1 MCKDNCKCNKCK
13 NKFLPISGRDVLYY
27 GLPLEIINVEYGEN
41 YEEILIKL
49 NKLISE
55 ITTDKESSD
64 LFFSNIGNGIGILK
78 GINEF
83 NQVEF
88 KSLISDGSID
98 IQTDDKTITLKT
110 IYNFKIVEDVNE
122 ANTYLSVENEG
133 KLVYIKQTDKYYK
146 IKNLELSDPFPTKLE
161 TPTQDGVDGPEYK
174 VPAYL
179 PDGSAY
185 WRSATD
191 FGKVDTVNNIKPD
204 NNRNVTLKISDL
216 EDDKGLALLSDLN
229 NEINNRINSYN
240 ELQQSINTE
249 KSERISADELLN
261 SKIDT
266 TKTELNSSFDNKISQ
281 ESTERVDADTVLDN
295 KITTERTER
304 IDADKLKLDKPTTVG
319 TTTSH
324 PHVVGVDS
332 NGNSAKLTA
341 TDFGKVDGIRVNG
354 IKQPLA
360 TDRYVDLNQEFVKN
374 GLGWSLK
381 HQVDNPT
388 FYGALGKFAV
398 NLSNADKINTDVSK
412 PYGAVG
418 EYTFSVGYLNHAN
431 GNGTFVAGALN
442 TASGQCNHIISF
454 RSTIKEDK
462 GLYNRAKPNN
472 GIFSGEFNIID
483 SALRSII
490 IGGQLN
496 TITGKYSNIDSNQA
510 NYTYENSIIG
520 GNSNLIYEGSRNV
533 IVGGFSNIIKKGD
546 NTNRDSY
553 GSVILGGEENRTQG
567 HYNVVGGVKNHA
579 VTVGE
584 TIFGLYSTIQ
594 NQNLSGFDHIDNS
607 RVFNVGVGKLIGTT
621 NFQRRDGLS
630 VFRNGLVT
638 TPTASNS
645 LIDSDLKAV
654 VTKEYLDSKISN
666 FKLPTNW
673 ESPQQKF
680 SGLEDKSA
688 DATYNQLL
696 GVDSNGY
703 AAKVGLNAVTNAM
716 SKSTDAQKDAFRL
729 ASRKSDE
736 TYSVGQPRVDTILPP
751 VIDNTKDYIQ
761 YVTLVG
767 INLFVN
773 NAQPSTSSVSIVRY
787 KDINNQLIP
796 EETHIIDNYQVYQ
809 TNQSI
814 LSFGIDYSLF
824 PTGYYKVKVV
834 HNGFENIGTSD
845 ILVTSQVTT
854 KPIVLDSWEV
864 YTPYDASSLIVS
876 PTSIKKTYTTNRGNI
891 LEQQVK
897 HFIILEEDVI
907 KGFRINFTYK
917 LTPAGSELG
926 NVTWRS
932 AINFGLG
939 YDKPVNGTIVPEILV
954 SFFKGVITV
963 GTKTLNIP
971 LINTPTVYDIDIVVK
986 NGLATVIVNSKADG
1000 KILTNTFSFEQLNKK
1015 MYFYSTFIGSNADGA
1030 SQINRTVQEL
1040 LFTNTYQTF

>member
-304 IDADKLKLDKPTTVG
+304 IDADELKLDKPTTVG

-332 NGNSAKLTA
+332 NGNSAKLTV

-412 PYGAVG
+412 PYGALG

-442 TASGQCNHIISF
+442 TASGQCNHVISF

-567 HYNVVGGVKNHA
+567 HHNVVGGFKNHA
-579 VTVGE
+579 VTIGE

-594 NQNLSGFDHIDNS
+594 NQNLSGFDYIDNS
-607 RVFNVGVGKLIGTT
+607 RVFNVGVGKLIGKT

-630 VFRNGLVT
+630 VYQNGLVT
-638 TPTASNS
+638 TPTANNNN
-645 LIDSDLKAV
+645 IENNPKAV
-654 VTKEYLDSKISN
+654 TTKEFVDNKISN
-666 FKLPTNW
+666 FSLSTNW
-673 ESPQQKF
+673 TNPSQRM
-680 SGLEDKSA
+680 SGLLDKSA
-688 DATYNQLL
+688 DAGYNQLL

-703 AAKVGLNAVTNAM
+703 VAKVGLNAVTNAM
-716 SKSTDAQKDAFRL
+716 AKSSDAQKDAFRL
-729 ASRKSDE
+729 ASRKSTE
-736 TYSVGQPRVDTILPP
+736 TYSIGQPRIDFINPP
-751 VIDNTKDYIQ
+751 IIDKTKPYVQ
-761 YVTLVG
+761 YVSLIG
-767 INLFVN
+767 LNLFLPNGSYINVYKKSDDSLYKTIIDFQVN
-773 NAQPSTSSVSIVRY
+773 QSQSGIVTFGEDFSTWLTGEYYFTIYNSVSNTVS
-787 KDINNQLIP
+787 IP
-796 EETHIIDNYQVYQ
+796 NKNKIL
-809 TNQSI
+809 I
-814 LSFGIDYSLF
+814 LSENLENLPIPNLEFETNNSSLIF
-824 PTGYYKVKVV
+824 TG
-834 HNGFENIGTSD
+834 NSTNIINTVFNAKS
-845 ILVTSQVTT
+845 ITPIVTSQE
-854 KPIVLDSWEV
+854 VLDGVGVEISFNYSGWSWARFPSRIVIGLCLPDKTISNAVIDLGALSE
-864 YTPYDASSLIVS
+864 ASSTLLSVPENIVS
-876 PTSIKKTYTTNRGNI
+876 GNRLIGSPTGVVRNFKI
-891 LEQQVK
+891 
-897 HFIILEEDVI
+897 FIALKNGIATI
-907 KGFRINFTYK
+907 FC
-917 LTPAGSELG
+917 SELSH
-926 NVTWRS
+926 VST
-932 AINFGLG
+932 
-939 YDKPVNGTIVPEILV
+939 V
-954 SFFKGVITV
+954 SFNYISDMYLKFSLVDGGENGNKDGGTLGLSGITR
-963 GTKTLNIP
+963 
-971 LINTPTVYDIDIVVK
+971 
-986 NGLATVIVNSKADG
+986 
-1000 KILTNTFSFEQLNKK
+1000 KIRL
-1015 MYFYSTFIGSNADGA
+1015 
-1030 SQINRTVQEL
+1030 
-1040 LFTNTYQTF
+1040 